1 MTLAAAMRKAAE
13 DMSAAGLEAPLW
25 QAKVLA
31 AHLLDRS
38 PSQITAAAELSLSP
52 RKEESFFSFVAR
64 RIHGEPLQ
72 HIIGNWDF
80 FGRTFMVSPH
90 ALIPRPETEL
100 LVEKVLQFP
109 LPQNPL
115 ILDAGT
121 GSGVIGITLAMEISG
136 ATVVATD
143 ISPDA
148 ASLALKNAKLHR
160 AVNFLPVICNLTEAL
175 SCPFDLIAANL
186 PYIPTGDIQS
196 LPPVVRDH
204 DPGVALDGGEN
215 GISLILELVRSASRL
230 LKPGGLIVLETGS
243 DQETTVT
250 ALFRE
255 ETWNSVETHRDLAGN
270 HRFVTAI
277 RRKSGV

>member
-1 MTLAAAMRKAAE
+1 LTLAAAMRKAAE

-64 RIHGEPLQ
+64 RIQGEPLQ

-230 LKPGGLIVLETGS
+230 LKPGGLIILETGS

>member
-186 PYIPTGDIQS
+186 PYIPTGDIQN

-230 LKPGGLIVLETGS
+230 LKPGGLIILETGS

>member
-230 LKPGGLIVLETGS
+230 LKPGGLIILETGS